1 MRVIKPSFLR
11 LHALSPLEWYRDFL
25 VCLLFFTRLPLP
37 KFMTVTIDEKPDFSK
52 AAKSWPLLGVFLAF
66 LSLLP
71 GSLIVLYR
79 GDFGFDVTLAFITI
93 ALLISFSGALHE
105 DGLGDVADGFW
116 GGSTI
121 SRKLEI
127 MKDSRIGAFGV
138 VALIMSIGL
147 RVTILAQLIEF
158 FGYWAAGAAFIAASA
173 GSRASAVLVW
183 TILPAARKDGLS
195 ASLGLPTRGAMIQS
209 MVFACGTILICI
221 IATMGP
227 LAAITAIVAMFV
239 SSWAFGQVALHH
251 IGGHTGDVLG
261 GTQIISEI
269 AILLAILIFAI

>member
-11 LHALSPLEWYRDFL
+11 LHGLSPLEWYRDFL

-37 KFMTVTIDEKPDFSK
+37 KFMTTTIAEKPDFSR
-52 AAKSWPLLGVFLAF
+52 AAKSWPLLGIFLAF
-66 LSLLP
+66 LSLIP

-79 GDFGFDVTLAFITI
+79 GDFGYDMTLAFISV
-93 ALLISFSGALHE
+93 ALLILISGALHE

-116 GGSTI
+116 GGSTV

-173 GSRASAVLVW
+173 GSRASAVRVW
-183 TILPAARKDGLS
+183 AILSPARQDGLS
-195 ASLGLPTRGAMIQS
+195 ANLGLPTQGTMVQS
-209 MVFACGTILICI
+209 MVFACGI
-221 IATMGP
+221 IFIFIIGTMGP
-227 LAAITAIVAMFV
+227 LSAITAVLAMFV

-269 AILLAILIFAI
+269 AILLAILIFSA